1 MEKEKYQEL
10 SPEEVKKFEDEN
22 MTDTQREMSDD
33 REKERKVEDMIGEGY
48 LNYAEFA
55 PGSLWIILNNVSKY
69 LKTAFGLWT

>member
-33 REKERKVEDMIGEGY
+33 EKKKEK
-48 LNYAEFA
+48 
-55 PGSLWIILNNVSKY
+55 
-69 LKTAFGLWT
+69 LKI